1 MCAWMV
7 DEWKWMVVNRV
18 GVSRLLCA
26 EGASRL
32 CVCTSSLIFSKIRKM
47 QSFVGNYFLVYCLLQ
62 KRL

>member
-1 MCAWMV
+1 MVLVMCAWMV

-18 GVSRLLCA
+18 VVSCSLCA
-26 EGASRL
+26 EGA
-32 CVCTSSLIFSKIRKM
+32 SSLIFSKIRKM